1 MMFWD
6 NQAAVAAAG
15 LDGSPMDEG
24 EESAD
29 SLMSYLEDKIPC
41 EGEYQVPNEYLDG
54 YHAYVR
60 NIRG

>member
-6 NQAAVAAAG
+6 NQVAVQAAG

-29 SLMSYLEDKIPC
+29 SLMSYLEDKIDC
-41 EGEYQVPNEYLDG
+41 VTDAEYWTSYTAFVEN
-54 YHAYVR
+54 VR
-60 NIRG
+60 RG

>member
-6 NQAAVAAAG
+6 NQQAVQAAG

-29 SLMSYLEDKIPC
+29 SLVSYLEERIDC
-41 EGEYQVPNEYLDG
+41 VADAEYGTSYTAFVESL
-54 YHAYVR
+54 R
-60 NIRG
+60 RG